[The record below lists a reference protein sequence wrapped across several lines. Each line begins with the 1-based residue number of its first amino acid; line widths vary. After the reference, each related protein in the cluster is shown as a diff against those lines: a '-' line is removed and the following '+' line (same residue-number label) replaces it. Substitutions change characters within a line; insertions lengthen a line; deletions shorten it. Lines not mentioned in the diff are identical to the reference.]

1 MEFSFG
7 RRILAGEIITNLN
20 VSFSALS
27 HYGAPGAPGGLLV
40 FLWIHKQREHW
51 FPGMVCALPVPCVL
65 EMEEKA

>member
-1 MEFSFG
+1 MSP
-7 RRILAGEIITNLN
+7 
-20 VSFSALS
+20 FSALS
-27 HYGAPGAPGGLLV
+27 PSRAPGAPGGLLV